1 MPWVVFS
8 LREVGCFMVKVEAS
22 SYKSWQQVLF
32 WVGWL
37 SLLIPGY
44 FISYGFSLVGSLVL
58 SGYNETVDLVLVLIM
73 GTALIELLLIGIYTL
88 TRYWFHES
96 SFRRLVAWLVL
107 GAAGIPLAALLGCV
121 YAYAKLNLYL

>member
-1 MPWVVFS
+1 
-8 LREVGCFMVKVEAS
+8 MVKVEAS

-88 TRYWFHES
+88 TRYWFQAS
-96 SFRRLVAWLVL
+96 SFGRLVAWLVL

-121 YAYAKLNLYL
+121 YAYAKLNLYP

>member
-1 MPWVVFS
+1 
-8 LREVGCFMVKVEAS
+8 MVKVEAS

-88 TRYWFHES
+88 TRYWFQES

-121 YAYAKLNLYL
+121 YAYAKLVLYH

>member
-1 MPWVVFS
+1 
-8 LREVGCFMVKVEAS
+8 MVKVEAS

-73 GTALIELLLIGIYTL
+73 GTALI
-88 TRYWFHES
+88 
-96 SFRRLVAWLVL
+96 
-107 GAAGIPLAALLGCV
+107 
-121 YAYAKLNLYL
+121 